1 MDYSLPGSSILG
13 IFQARILEGVVT
25 EARNYK
31 ALRGKHVQYSFDIN
45 GNKILFDPPPR
56 VMETKTNKW
65 GLVKLKS
72 FFMKSKSRENWTK
85 VPCLGIH
92 RW

>member
-13 IFQARILEGVVT
+13 IFQARILEGVAT

-45 GNKILFDPPPR
+45 DNKILFDPPPR
-56 VMETKTNKW
+56 VMEIKTNKG

-72 FFMKSKSRENWTK
+72 FYTAKETRLENK
-85 VPCLGIH
+85 PQ
-92 RW
+92 